1 VAPGFHFRFAIPS
14 RGDHRHVVRTTRHDT
29 TLTYSDEQARVP
41 RRALNGSLMQRALER
56 FPRVRELFT
65 IRLPT
70 VSDVPVRRQP
80 IPVTFTF
87 QRQVAGACTSS
98 S

>member
-1 VAPGFHFRFAIPS
+1 
-14 RGDHRHVVRTTRHDT
+14 
-29 TLTYSDEQARVP
+29 
-41 RRALNGSLMQRALER
+41 MQRALER